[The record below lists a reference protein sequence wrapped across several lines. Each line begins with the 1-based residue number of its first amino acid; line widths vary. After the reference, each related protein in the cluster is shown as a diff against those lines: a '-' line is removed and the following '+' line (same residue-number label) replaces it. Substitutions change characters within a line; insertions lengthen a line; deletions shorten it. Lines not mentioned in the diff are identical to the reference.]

1 MNSVPAFAGRH
12 GSLLLLFG
20 VLIGFVFPALAA
32 AARPWMG
39 ASVFEFTLGAFLKVD
54 GNAFRAEL
62 RRPLRAAAA
71 VLAWTLVGAAGRV
84 TRTAAPTAMATS
96 PTMLT
101 RCGPWR
107 LTNRPAGRP
116 VSAAATWPDDMTSP
130 PRAASRANAPER

>member
-1 MNSVPAFAGRH
+1 MNSVLAFAGRH
-12 GSLLLLFG
+12 GPLPLFFG

-32 AARPWMG
+32 AAKPWMG

-62 RRPLRAAAA
+62 RRPLRAAA

-96 PTMLT
+96 PTMLA

-107 LTNRPAGRP
+107 PTNRSAGML
-116 VSAAATWPDDMTSP
+116 VSAAARGLDDMISP
-130 PRAASRANAPER
+130 TRAASRANAPER

>member
-1 MNSVPAFAGRH
+1 MNSVLAFAGRH
-12 GSLLLLFG
+12 GPLLLFFG

-39 ASVFEFTLGAFLKVD
+39 ASVFEFTLGAFLKIN

-62 RRPLRAAAA
+62 RRPLRAAA

-96 PTMLT
+96 PTRLA

-107 LTNRPAGRP
+107 STNRPAGTL
-116 VSAAATWPDDMTSP
+116 VSAAATGPDDMTSP
-130 PRAASRANAPER
+130 TRAASTANAPER